1 MKYQLTFI
9 TAQALAE
16 FIVEFMNNTLM
27 MNFEVEET
35 NRNEFIVTI
44 LRP

>member
-16 FIVEFMNNTLM
+16 FIVEFMNNTR

-35 NRNEFIVTI
+35 NHNEFIVTI

>member
-16 FIVEFMNNTLM
+16 FIVEFMNNTR

-35 NRNEFIVTI
+35 VNNEFIVTI